1 MGKSKDISPTKRA
14 QISILH
20 DQNMSYSEIAKR
32 LHIAKSTVC
41 RAIARIG
48 ELKSY
53 KSRKRSGRPRITSP
67 RTDRKVR
74 RVATEHPT
82 WSSMQIALET
92 RSTVSSRT
100 VRRRLLTEFN
110 LASRRPARKPR
121 LTAKNIKDRL
131 RFCRVYRQWTSDNWM
146 AVLFSDESTFSQ
158 FRSYV
163 RHVRRPRNERY
174 NTRYVIPSVRQA
186 PTTMVW
192 GSVSGTGRGGLWFMP
207 KNTTINGE
215 KYLSILKD
223 KLLLNMRLLNCS
235 VFQHDGAPCHRAAV
249 VTNWLRQQGV
259 DVLEPWPGS
268 SPDLNPIENLWIYMK
283 RKVAAKNPSSE
294 IELIKAIKVVWTT
307 EITPEYTRNL
317 VRSMPDRIK
326 AVIANKGRHTKY

>member
-1 MGKSKDISPTKRA
+1 
-14 QISILH
+14 
-20 DQNMSYSEIAKR
+20 
-32 LHIAKSTVC
+32 
-41 RAIARIG
+41 
-48 ELKSY
+48 
-53 KSRKRSGRPRITSP
+53 
-67 RTDRKVR
+67 
-74 RVATEHPT
+74 
-82 WSSMQIALET
+82 MQIALEM
-92 RSTVSSRT
+92 RSPVSSRT

-110 LASRRPARKPR
+110 LPSRRPARKPR

-146 AVLFSDESTFSQ
+146 KVLFSDESTFSQ

-192 GSVSGTGRGGLWFMP
+192 GCFSGTGRGSLWFMP

-223 KLLLNMRLLNCS
+223 KLLLSMRLLNCS

-268 SPDLNPIENLWIYMK
+268 SPDLNPIENLWINMK
-283 RKVAAKNPSSE
+283 RKVAARNPSSE
-294 IELIKAIKVVWTT
+294 NELMKAIKVVWAT
-307 EITPEYTRNL
+307 EMTPEYTRNL